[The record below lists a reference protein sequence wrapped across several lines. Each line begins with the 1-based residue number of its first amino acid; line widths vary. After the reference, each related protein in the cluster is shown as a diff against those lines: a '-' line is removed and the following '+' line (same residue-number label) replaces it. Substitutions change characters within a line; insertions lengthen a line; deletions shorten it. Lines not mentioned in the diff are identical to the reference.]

1 MEEAKA
7 SEMARDTE
15 EKEEKEEEKGGEM
28 PQISTA
34 ESRPSNRSAVARVHL
49 I

>member
-15 EKEEKEEEKGGEM
+15 EEKEEEKGGEM